1 MKTSS
6 LSTAAIGARTGGREA
21 MLYLVHMVVRLPHDM
36 PQAQADDIKARE
48 KAYSQALQRG
58 GKWLHL
64 WRVVGEYANYS
75 VFDVESNDE
84 LHQILSGLPLFP
96 YMEIKVT
103 ALAQHPSS
111 LKESKR

>member
-1 MKTSS
+1 
-6 LSTAAIGARTGGREA
+6 
-21 MLYLVHMVVRLPHDM
+21 MLYHVHMVVRLPHDM

-48 KAYSQALQRG
+48 KAYAEELQRS

-84 LHQILSGLPLFP
+84 LHRILSGLPLFP
-96 YMEIKVT
+96 YMEVKVT
-103 ALAQHPSS
+103 PLAQHTSA
-111 LKESKR
+111 LKDIKR